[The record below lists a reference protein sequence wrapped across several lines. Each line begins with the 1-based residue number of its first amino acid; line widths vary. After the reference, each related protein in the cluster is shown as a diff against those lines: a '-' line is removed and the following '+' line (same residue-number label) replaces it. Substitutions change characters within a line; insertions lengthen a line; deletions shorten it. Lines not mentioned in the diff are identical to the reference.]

1 MMQFNLSDSFFEQEE
16 GIRIGDGV
24 YFQLDPTSYGG
35 EIDEVKTLQV
45 FS

>member
-1 MMQFNLSDSFFEQEE
+1 MMQYNLSDSFFEQEE

-35 EIDEVKTLQV
+35 EVDEVKTL
-45 FS
+45 